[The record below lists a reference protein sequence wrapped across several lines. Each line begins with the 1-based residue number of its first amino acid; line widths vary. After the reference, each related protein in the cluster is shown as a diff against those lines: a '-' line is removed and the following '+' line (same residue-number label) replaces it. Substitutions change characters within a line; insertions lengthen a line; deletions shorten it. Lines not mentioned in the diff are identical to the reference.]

1 MKAQTIHEAIVVIQG
16 LLDMQKDAMEQMD
29 FEKALDFAQ
38 KHRALRDSAIEV
50 KHALVFGLRPLKVE
64 VQ

>member
-16 LLDMQKDAMEQMD
+16 LLDMGRDAMNQMD
-29 FEKALDFAQ
+29 FEPALDFAQ

-50 KHALVFGLRPLKVE
+50 KHELDFALRTLKVE